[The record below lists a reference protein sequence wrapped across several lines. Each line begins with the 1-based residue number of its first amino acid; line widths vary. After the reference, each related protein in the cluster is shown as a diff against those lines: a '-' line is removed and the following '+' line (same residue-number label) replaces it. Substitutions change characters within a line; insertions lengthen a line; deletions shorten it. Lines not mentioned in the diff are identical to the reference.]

1 MKIIKFIGASF
12 LFNKPFSLML
22 IKYAE
27 EKLSKVYKHSFIDF
41 CKGFD
46 SISDIAFT

>member
-1 MKIIKFIGASF
+1 
-12 LFNKPFSLML
+12 ML

-46 SISDIAFT
+46 SISDIAFTRKSVKGRANLVLCNLKQK